1 MSRASTAALAA
12 VALALAACGGADTGR
27 PPTTTAEAPTEFEV
41 AVDPRVELL
50 SVLFRLAGAQPYGE
64 ASTPYGLAADEHF
77 SGSSDHPA
85 VAASADLVRT
95 NGISYDAVVELAA
108 YLDESF
114 VPATRLDPLPPGLDP
129 RWDGVDIEAYLAKVR
144 RFADE
149 ADFAGFEDAQSAY
162 SEKVEEAFA
171 SFLAGKPV
179 IDFFD
184 AAFGPIDD
192 ASYTVVPGLLTGGF
206 GFGTTAVLPGGTEVA
221 DIAFLEAPD
230 SEGVPHPTTRSLE
243 FLVHEFAHSYV
254 NPIFDARTGVMRAS
268 AEPLFRAVEQLMRDQ
283 AYTTYAIMVN
293 ESVVR
298 ALTVIYL
305 RERIGEAAAEASL
318 AEQERLGFFW
328 TGELAA
334 AIETEL
340 ERAGRLEPN
349 ALLGLTRDVFRASS
363 QR

>member
-1 MSRASTAALAA
+1 MRPALAVAALA
-12 VALALAACGGADTGR
+12 LTIGFTACGSAQEE
-27 PPTTTAEAPTEFEV
+27 PTSTASAAPSEFEV
-41 AVDPRVELL
+41 AVDPRIELL
-50 SVLFRLAGAQPYGE
+50 SILFRLAGAQPYGE
-64 ASTPYGLAADEHF
+64 AETPYAIAVDEHF
-77 SGSSDHPA
+77 SSFADHPA
-85 VAASADLVRT
+85 VGDAVELARRS
-95 NGISYDAVVELAA
+95 GISYDAVVELAA

-114 VPATRLDPLPPGLDP
+114 EPATRLDPLPPGLDP
-129 RWDGVDIEAYLAKVR
+129 RWEGADIEAFLAAVR
-144 RFADE
+144 RFADD
-149 ADFAGFEDAQSAY
+149 ADFAGFHESQAAY
-162 SEKVEEAFA
+162 HSDVEAAFA

-192 ASYTVVPGLLTGGF
+192 ASYSVVPGLLTGGF
-206 GFGTTAVLPGGTEVA
+206 GFGTMAILPGGTEVA

-230 SEGVPHPTTRSLE
+230 SDGIPHPTTRSLE

-254 NPIFDARTGVMRAS
+254 NPVFDARTGEMRTS
-268 AEPLFRAVEQLMRDQ
+268 AEPLFHEVEQQMRDQ
-283 AYTTYAIMVN
+283 AYTTYPIMVN

-305 RERIGEAAAEASL
+305 RERVGEAAAASSL

-328 TGELAA
+328 TAELVA

-349 ALLGLTRDVFRASS
+349 ALVRLTQDVFSAAA